1 MPDSARRSR
10 SLWTGGTSWRGD
22 YNHWTCHIHVSWI
35 PIFLQEQDREEN
47 GRRGVYHRFGGQV
60 GGVGGGGGGGE
71 EGEEEEEREGG
82 RGEGERCGVWS
93 GLSCGGVGR
102 ASG

>member
-10 SLWTGGTSWRGD
+10 SLWTGGTSWRAD
-22 YNHWTCHIHVSWI
+22 YNHWICHIHVSWI
-35 PIFLQEQDREEN
+35 PIYLQEQDREEN
-47 GRRGVYHRFGGQV
+47 GRGAYHRHRFGGQV
-60 GGVGGGGGGGE
+60 GGVGGGEGGGGE
-71 EGEEEEEREGG
+71 GEEEEREGG
-82 RGEGERCGVWS
+82 RGEGERCGVWG